1 MLGSVP
7 ETRNI
12 LVSESNIAS
21 VFTGKVLETFTHK
34 NNRMTYLR
42 ILMFSLLDVWFQISF
57 FFFPH
62 GQTLTKDVLPLS
74 GVCFPVSSLS

>member
-21 VFTGKVLETFTHK
+21 VFTGKVLETFMHK

-57 FFFPH
+57 FFPH
-62 GQTLTKDVLPLS
+62 GKTLTKGVLPLS